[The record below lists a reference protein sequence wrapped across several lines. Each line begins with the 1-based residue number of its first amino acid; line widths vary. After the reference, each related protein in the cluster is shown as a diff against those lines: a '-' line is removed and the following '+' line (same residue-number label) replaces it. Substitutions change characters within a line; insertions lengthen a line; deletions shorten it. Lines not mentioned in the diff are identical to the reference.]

1 MPHHPGGAI
10 DMETQH
16 GQSELGITVRE
27 TMPGGCSLTVPYGL
41 CMIIVSKVQ
50 NWVSRFPAQIK
61 FPPSSGATGA
71 ECSH

>member
-1 MPHHPGGAI
+1 MGK
-10 DMETQH
+10 QH

-27 TMPGGCSLTVPYGL
+27 TMPGGCSLTVPYDL